1 MITRFETGVNGHI
14 ANLGHGMHPDHDPEH
29 LRVYLEAIVS
39 FFLKINSK
47 SFILIERFL
56 NKEMSLH

>member
-47 SFILIERFL
+47 VLY
-56 NKEMSLH
+56 